1 MYKTS
6 EAARPIGMPR
16 HTLMSWLDRRVVE
29 LGGGDVDEGSSG
41 VPRLLSMPRV
51 VQIAIAH
58 EMTKLGLNPT
68 RAAEAAA
75 LFTDKSQ
82 PGRATG
88 RPFPTGRTLLVVS
101 ATATEVINAPHAE
114 PSNFGASIVVDC
126 GATVERI
133 DRALSPKRRAA

>member
-1 MYKTS
+1 MFKTT
-6 EAARPIGMPR
+6 EAARAIGMPQ
-16 HTLMSWLDRRVVE
+16 HTLMSWLDRRVVA
-29 LGGGDVDEGSSG
+29 LGGGDVDEGTSG
-41 VPRLLSMPRV
+41 RPRLLSMARV
-51 VQIAIAH
+51 LQLALAH

-88 RPFPTGRTLLVVS
+88 RPFTTGRTLLVVS

-114 PSNFGASIVVDC
+114 ADFGASIVVDC
-126 GATVERI
+126 GAVVERLE
-133 DRALSPKRRAA
+133 RALSPKRRAA